1 MSLNVKFSSGYKI
14 YAKNI
19 PAYLKNRPRSLVI
32 FLLEIT
38 LMIDSG
44 RGQADES
51 FKFAPM
57 ILV

>member
-1 MSLNVKFSSGYKI
+1 MTLNVKFSSGYKT

-32 FLLEIT
+32 FLLERAQKVLT

-51 FKFAPM
+51 F
-57 ILV
+57 